1 MAKCNRKQRLLG
13 KSIRRI
19 RMRRNMTQR
28 ELANAAGL
36 GESAFRSYE
45 LGERSPK
52 QNTLERIA
60 KALDVA
66 AVGVPRAAIYAALK
80 KHIATKGLH
89 FYFADEPKPD
99 EEFFRNRNWTRVR
112 CKETGV
118 VYESIAQAARET
130 GVSERDIQAAA
141 KRHGT
146 TKGLHFYYADEPE
159 PNDLLPSKKGIRV
172 RCVETGVVYKT
183 ITQAA
188 KETGASQAGIRGA
201 ASGMA
206 GGYHWEY
213 VDD

>member
-66 AVGVPRAAIYAALK
+66 PACFDTYGIEHYDELICHCYSAYCFLPFFQNTRFSQCCLLYHRLFNNLK
-80 KHIATKGLH
+80 
-89 FYFADEPKPD
+89 
-99 EEFFRNRNWTRVR
+99 
-112 CKETGV
+112 
-118 VYESIAQAARET
+118 
-130 GVSERDIQAAA
+130 
-141 KRHGT
+141 
-146 TKGLHFYYADEPE
+146 
-159 PNDLLPSKKGIRV
+159 
-172 RCVETGVVYKT
+172 
-183 ITQAA
+183 
-188 KETGASQAGIRGA
+188 
-201 ASGMA
+201 
-206 GGYHWEY
+206 
-213 VDD
+213 

>member
-66 AVGVPRAAIYAALK
+66 PACFDTYGIEHYDELMHALFLSEEAFSIK
-80 KHIATKGLH
+80 PC
-89 FYFADEPKPD
+89 ADGSIRFTD
-99 EEFFRNRNWTRVR
+99 ET
-112 CKETGV
+112 
-118 VYESIAQAARET
+118 
-130 GVSERDIQAAA
+130 IQ
-141 KRHGT
+141 
-146 TKGLHFYYADEPE
+146 
-159 PNDLLPSKKGIRV
+159 S
-172 RCVETGVVYKT
+172 CVCT
-183 ITQAA
+183 
-188 KETGASQAGIRGA
+188 
-201 ASGMA
+201 
-206 GGYHWEY
+206 W
-213 VDD
+213 

>member
-66 AVGVPRAAIYAALK
+66 PACFDTYGIEHYDELMHALF
-80 KHIATKGLH
+80 LS
-89 FYFADEPKPD
+89 
-99 EEFFRNRNWTRVR
+99 
-112 CKETGV
+112 KER
-118 VYESIAQAARET
+118 SALSHARME
-130 GVSERDIQAAA
+130 
-141 KRHGT
+141 
-146 TKGLHFYYADEPE
+146 
-159 PNDLLPSKKGIRV
+159 
-172 RCVETGVVYKT
+172 
-183 ITQAA
+183 
-188 KETGASQAGIRGA
+188 
-201 ASGMA
+201 ASGLPTKQSSRA
-206 GGYHWEY
+206 FAHGGLGRSF
-213 VDD
+213 

>member
-19 RMRRNMTQR
+19 RMCRNMTQR

-36 GESAFRSYE
+36 VESAFRSYE

-66 AVGVPRAAIYAALK
+66 PACFDTYGIEHYDELMHALF
-80 KHIATKGLH
+80 LS
-89 FYFADEPKPD
+89 
-99 EEFFRNRNWTRVR
+99 EEAFSN
-112 CKETGV
+112 
-118 VYESIAQAARET
+118 
-130 GVSERDIQAAA
+130 IQAAA

-146 TKGLHFYYADEPE
+146 AKGLHFYYADEPE
-159 PNDLLPSKKGIRV
+159 PDDLLPSKRGIRV

-206 GGYHWEY
+206 GGYRWEY